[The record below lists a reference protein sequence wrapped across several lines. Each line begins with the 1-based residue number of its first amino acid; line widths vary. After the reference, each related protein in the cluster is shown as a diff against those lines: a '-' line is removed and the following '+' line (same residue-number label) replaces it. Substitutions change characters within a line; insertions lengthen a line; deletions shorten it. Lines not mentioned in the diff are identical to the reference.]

1 MSLPDDAVP
10 IHNEGFLRF
19 VEVMGDDHA
28 VVRAARVSY
37 GDESKG
43 DEADCRLVNDMI
55 EHEHGTPFE
64 SIIFIQYCFSAIR
77 KCTLI
82 TRF

>member
-10 IHNEGFLRF
+10 IHNEGFLRL

-37 GDESKG
+37 TINFAPFLVIAFLISK
-43 DEADCRLVNDMI
+43 A
-55 EHEHGTPFE
+55 
-64 SIIFIQYCFSAIR
+64 IIG
-77 KCTLI
+77 
-82 TRF
+82 

>member
-10 IHNEGFLRF
+10 IHNEGFLRL

-37 GDESKG
+37 GEESKG
-43 DEADCRLVNDMI
+43 DEADRDS
-55 EHEHGTPFE
+55 
-64 SIIFIQYCFSAIR
+64 SI
-77 KCTLI
+77 T
-82 TRF
+82 